1 MPGKKHLPGMFNMN
15 YMKKTFQI
23 FLLLLFSAAKLC
35 AQNPVK
41 HIPEFTFYK
50 LDNTVFRSSDIQ
62 SGKPVFF
69 VFFDSS
75 CEHCQNAMHEI
86 DLHFSKFKN
95 SSVYLVT
102 LDGLQTINDFMALYA
117 PRLSRRK
124 NVIILRDLKNEFISS
139 FNPRKYPSML
149 LYSAKGSLI
158 AYEDDDKNISGIYN
172 HL

>member
-1 MPGKKHLPGMFNMN
+1 
-15 YMKKTFQI
+15 MKKTFQI
-23 FLLLLFSAAKLC
+23 FLLLLISAVKLS
-35 AQNPVK
+35 AQNPAK

-62 SGKPVFF
+62 SGKPIFF
-69 VFFDSS
+69 VFFDSG
-75 CEHCQNAMHEI
+75 CEHCQHAMHEI
-86 DLHFSKFKN
+86 DLHFNKFKN

-102 LDGLQTINDFMALYA
+102 LDGVQTINNFMVLYA
-117 PRLSRRK
+117 PRLSRRR
-124 NVIILRDLKNEFISS
+124 NVIILRDLKNEFISK

-149 LYSAKGSLI
+149 LYSPKGSLI